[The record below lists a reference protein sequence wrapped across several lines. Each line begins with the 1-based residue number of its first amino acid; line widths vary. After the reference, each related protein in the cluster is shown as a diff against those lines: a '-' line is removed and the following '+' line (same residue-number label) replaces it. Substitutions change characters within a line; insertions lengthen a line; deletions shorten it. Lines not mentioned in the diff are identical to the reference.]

1 MVAVGDH
8 ITGLCGPQVL
18 ETVATL
24 VNGIRCEVHH
34 TRMVKKVSIS
44 IRDLVQ
50 REANKHGAVF
60 VPRPDT
66 NADGEGAYGF
76 GQAHM
81 YIERDLVYATV

>member
-1 MVAVGDH
+1 
-8 ITGLCGPQVL
+8 
-18 ETVATL
+18 
-24 VNGIRCEVHH
+24 
-34 TRMVKKVSIS
+34 MVKKVSIS